1 MKNSYFLFILGMTM
15 NNFITERFGGFF
27 YIVYWEDEEWKPVK
41 MAFNWLQGRREQ
53 KHQANTTISYSQ
65 NSIQDTVLKNLT
77 NKAST

>member
-1 MKNSYFLFILGMTM
+1 MTM